1 MDSTTIIILGAAAL
15 ATLTVVVLMIGL
27 RSLTSED
34 RPLASRLQAYL
45 SDDVYG
51 MDEADRVAELPSA
64 RIAERINESIGKRG
78 FAQQI
83 GRQLEQAN
91 LPLKVP
97 EWILLRTAIPLL
109 LSLGALV
116 IWHDPL
122 VIPITLIIGFIAP
135 IIWLRS
141 LSNRRSSM
149 FGEQLSETLTMIC
162 GALRGGFSLIQALTM
177 VAKEARDPTRSELER
192 VSQEVRLGL
201 SLNDAL
207 DNLVARL
214 KSTDLELVVTAIK
227 INARVGGN
235 LTEIL
240 ESISVTIRERDKLRR
255 EVKVITSMQRMS
267 SYVIGAMP
275 FALAGVLFA
284 INPEYMGGLFKPGIT
299 LCIPIGAVICAVSGF
314 LVIQKIADIKV

>member
-15 ATLTVVVLMIGL
+15 ATLTIIVLMIGL
-27 RSLTSED
+27 RSLTSD
-34 RPLASRLQAYL
+34 ANPLASRLETYL

-51 MDEADRVAELPSA
+51 MDEAERVADLPSA
-64 RIAERINESIGKRG
+64 RIAERINESIGQRG

-83 GRQLEQAN
+83 ARQLEQAN

-109 LSLGALV
+109 LALGALL
-116 IWHDPL
+116 IWRDVL
-122 VIPITLIIGFIAP
+122 VIPPALIVGFIAP
-135 IIWLRS
+135 VLWLRS
-141 LSNRRSSM
+141 LSNRRSTL
-149 FGEQLSETLTMIC
+149 FGEQLAETLTMIC
-162 GALRGGFSLIQALTM
+162 GALRGGFSLAQALTM
-177 VAKEARDPTRSELER
+177 VAKEAREPTRSELER
-192 VSQEVRLGL
+192 VTQEVRLGL
-201 SLNDAL
+201 SLSDAL

-227 INARVGGN
+227 INGRVGGN

-255 EVKVITSMQRMS
+255 EVRVITSMQRMS
-267 SYVIGAMP
+267 SYVIGGLP
-275 FALAGVLFA
+275 FGLAGILFM
-284 INPEYMGGLFKPGIT
+284 INPKYMGKLFEPGIT
-299 LCIPIGAVICAVSGF
+299 LCIPVGAAVSAVIGF